1 MRSRNPHLLSAAL
14 TLGLAATAGAQGTR
28 LATRNLPAP
37 VASTESDMLG
47 SVAAVRHLSNGNVLV
62 NDQARRRVL
71 LLDKDMK
78 LISVVADST
87 SNTGNAYGARQGGL
101 IPYRGDSTYFVDPAS
116 LSMMLIDANGKIVGI
131 KAAPRPNDVMALSV
145 PAMGTPGFDAK
156 GRLIYRSMDFGF
168 RGGARPE
175 PGKPFVPPTPP
186 DSAALVRFDLAARK
200 LDTVAFYKIPKANVQ
215 MSQDANGGMR
225 VSVTMNPLPI
235 VDDWAVLSDGSVA
248 LVRGQDYHVDIIDG
262 DGVKKSGEKVPYE
275 WQRMTDDD
283 KQRFLDSA
291 KTAIENLRKTQT
303 AANGSATGARAADVG
318 AMAGAAMGGAPMVM
332 TMTREGP
339 GGGAPPMRVDIGG
352 AGPNAAGGPPPIQM
366 VSISELPDYKPVFGN
381 SSVRADMDGRVWVRT
396 IPTKPTA
403 GPVYE
408 VLDNTGKLVDRVMVP
423 AGSTIAGFGAG
434 GIVYLGVRDAT
445 GGLKLQRITLGK

>member
-1 MRSRNPHLLSAAL
+1 MRNLNRALAL
-14 TLGLAATAGAQGTR
+14 TACVSAVAGAQGTK

-37 VASTESDMLG
+37 VATTSDDLLG

-78 LISVVADST
+78 LLTVVADST

-116 LSMMLIDANGKIVGI
+116 LSMLLIDANGKIVGT

-145 PAMGTPGFDAK
+145 PAMGMPGFDAK
-156 GRLIYRSMDFGF
+156 GRLVYRSMDFGF
-168 RGGARPE
+168 RGGARPQ
-175 PGKPFVPPTPP
+175 PGQPFAMPTPP

-200 LDTVAFYKIPKANVQ
+200 LDTVTFFKIPKSNVQ
-215 MSQDANGGMR
+215 MSQDANGRMS
-225 VSVTMNPLPI
+225 VSVTMNPLPV

-248 LVRGQDYHVDIIDG
+248 VVRGQDYHLDVFDADG
-262 DGVKKSGEKVPYE
+262 NKKSAEKIPYD

-283 KQRFLDSA
+283 KTRFLDSA
-291 KTAIENLRKTQT
+291 RVAIENMRKAQT
-303 AANGSATGARAADVG
+303 AGGNATGRAAEVG
-318 AMAGAAMGGAPMVM
+318 AMAGMAMGGAPMVM

-339 GGGAPPMRVDIGG
+339 GGGGAAPPPRVEIGG
-352 AGPNAAGGPPPIQM
+352 PNTAAGGPPPIQM
-366 VSISELPDYKPVFGN
+366 VPISELPDYKPVFGN
-381 SSVRADMDGRVWVRT
+381 SSVRSDADGRVWVRT
-396 IPTKPTA
+396 IPTKPTP

-408 VLDNTGKLVDRVMVP
+408 VLDGNGKLVDRVMVP
-423 AGSTIAGFGAG
+423 AGTTIAGFGQG
-434 GIVYLGVRDAT
+434 GVVYLGVRDAT
-445 GGLKLQRITLGK
+445 GLKLQRIVLK